1 MRKWS
6 VLLCLL
12 SWQVQAKTLDLK
24 LENRSIYIEEQ
35 RSWELKRELFGM
47 PFLYFSP
54 QVNGQRSNISF
65 TDTGAD
71 VQLDVNA
78 LEKSQDKYQAVKEKW
93 ATSVNAKVVSFIP
106 YKSFKNKLGHK
117 VHRIGVSYEHEELT
131 YIEKSFYIECRG
143 RIIFAKGLRLAKN
156 VQHDKEFNDL
166 IEKLDC
172 GGL

>member
-12 SWQVQAKTLDLK
+12 TWQVQAKTLDLK
-24 LENRSIYIEEQ
+24 LENRSIYIEDKSQ
-35 RSWELKRELFGM
+35 WELKREIFGM

-54 QVNGQRSNISF
+54 QINGQRSNISF
-65 TDTGAD
+65 TDTGAE
-71 VQLDVNA
+71 VQLDVKA
-78 LEKSQDKYQAVKEKW
+78 LESSQSKYQKGREKW
-93 ATSVNAKVVSFIP
+93 AESVHAKVISFLP
-106 YKSFKNKLGHK
+106 YKSSTNKFGHK

-131 YIEKSFYIECRG
+131 YVEKSFYIECRG
-143 RIIFAKGLRLAKN
+143 RIIFSKALRLAKN
-156 VQHDKEFNDL
+156 VQHDKDFNDL